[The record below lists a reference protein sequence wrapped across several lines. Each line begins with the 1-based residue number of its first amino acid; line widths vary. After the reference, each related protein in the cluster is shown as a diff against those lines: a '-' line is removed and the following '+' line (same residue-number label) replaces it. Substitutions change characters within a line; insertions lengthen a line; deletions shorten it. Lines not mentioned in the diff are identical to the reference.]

1 MTVSLFG
8 RDAIFLRVRST
19 IAYQALPRRP
29 KRTLPVGQN
38 TLHPVNPTP
47 QKYSTLPKFGNI
59 ELRHPAEGRPD
70 FVELAHR
77 SGREEA
83 WRCALEPFL
92 QAQVVQLLV
101 RIHLLFAL
109 DCFVLDCFFGTGPAA
124 ASRASRSAF
133 SRSRF

>member
-83 WRCALEPFL
+83 WRCFRA
-92 QAQVVQLLV
+92 AHASSS
-101 RIHLLFAL
+101 R
-109 DCFVLDCFFGTGPAA
+109 AA
-124 ASRASRSAF
+124 ARAGSLALRLGLF
-133 SRSRF
+133 F